1 MLNVTTNE
9 KYILEK
15 MAMRP
20 WGANEAIQEQV
31 IVAEKD
37 CMLQFLKKL
46 KSYTKLVPETAH

>member
-46 KSYTKLVPETAH
+46 KSYTKLVLETTH